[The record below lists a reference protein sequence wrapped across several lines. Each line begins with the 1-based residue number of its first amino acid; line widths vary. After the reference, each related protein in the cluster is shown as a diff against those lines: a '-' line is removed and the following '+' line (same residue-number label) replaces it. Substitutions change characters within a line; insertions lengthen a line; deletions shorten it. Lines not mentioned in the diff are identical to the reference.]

1 MKQDIQHT
9 AVCEWTDM
17 SNTLHTVL
25 VGKEQQKYENSSTK
39 NGSELNTHWFNNVVI
54 DTGSNPWYKT

>member
-1 MKQDIQHT
+1 MKHDIQHT
-9 AVCEWTDM
+9 AVCKWTDM

-25 VGKEQQKYENSSTK
+25 AGKEQQKYEILAQRMGANSTP
-39 NGSELNTHWFNNVVI
+39 TVINNAVI